1 MISTF
6 NKTHV
11 EEICNSKYN
20 MKTTPSQKAP
30 TVTYIWIK
38 SLLRQP
44 SGNGKHN
51 KTHRKSTQCLFY
63 WRVAASR
70 VETCWNNA
78 SWKLDFYNQTATIR
92 NVRKDH
98 FLLVLYKDDNGEHI
112 IQSMN
117 SGISESLPLEMK
129 TIVVYTGRKLNPY
142 IKGATKL

>member
-6 NKTHV
+6 NKTYV

-78 SWKLDFYNQTATIR
+78 SWKLNFYNQTATIR
-92 NVRKDH
+92 NIRKDH